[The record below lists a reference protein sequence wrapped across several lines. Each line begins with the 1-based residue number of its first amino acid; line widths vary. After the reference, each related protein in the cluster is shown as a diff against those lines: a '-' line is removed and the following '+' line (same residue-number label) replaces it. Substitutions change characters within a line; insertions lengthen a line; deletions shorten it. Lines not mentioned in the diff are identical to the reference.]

1 MATFP
6 PLIFQQ
12 KATFP
17 AKIFIMGIEEVAN
30 IIKKISDGF
39 EEACI
44 QCLSDNSGIVLR
56 AVTEQLYSGLDGD
69 GKHLSPTYDDDPFFE
84 EEGPWYHRAKDYK
97 AWKYSIT
104 PPVSGTMLGLPPRPD
119 EVPNLFIN
127 GKFYSEITASR
138 KGDVLVVDPGNG
150 DGPSIVAKYGDEILN
165 MGPTAISYF
174 NTTYML
180 PAIDS
185 FFKDCGYK

>member
-1 MATFP
+1 
-6 PLIFQQ
+6 
-12 KATFP
+12 
-17 AKIFIMGIEEVAN
+17 MGIEEVAN
-30 IIKKISDGF
+30 IIWKISEGF

-44 QCLSDNSGIVLR
+44 RCLEDNSGIVLR
-56 AVTEQLYSGLDGD
+56 AVTEQIYSGLDGE
-69 GKHLSPTYDDDPFFE
+69 GQHLSPTYDDDPFFE
-84 EEGPWYHRAKDYK
+84 EEGVWYHRAQDYK

-119 EVPNLFIN
+119 EVPNLYIN
-127 GKFYSEITASR
+127 GKFYSEITAHR

-150 DGPSIVAKYGDEILN
+150 DGPSIVAKYGDQILD
-165 MGPTAISYF
+165 MGQTAIGYF

-185 FFKDCGYK
+185 FFKDCGYR